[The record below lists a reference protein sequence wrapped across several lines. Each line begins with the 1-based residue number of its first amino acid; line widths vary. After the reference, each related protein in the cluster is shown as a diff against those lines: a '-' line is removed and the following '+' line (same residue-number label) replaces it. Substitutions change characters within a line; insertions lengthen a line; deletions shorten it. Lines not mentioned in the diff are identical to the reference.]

1 MSRSLKIVL
10 LLFFACVL
18 SVGMLRAQSLAERDS
33 VKRMKELKMFY
44 GNTSFKMDFTGKE
57 IEQANK
63 EIEKLRHSPVV
74 VRLKTN
80 RRQIEAY
87 RNAGE
92 TALADKIELKT
103 LKANLNI
110 ISACIRVYNFN
121 RIYFMDVDDKARF
134 VSSDTLMFSKL
145 LFEKDTAIYLPHDS
159 VYYLDFGVVYGRE
172 QTNEW
177 KYKEYGNTRESST
190 IIAENAFVI
199 RDAHDKQLVPP
210 TPFYSIALF
219 QGGKKTKENLMFL
232 TYDVNLFGPTSN
244 SVIRSDFQNAN
255 EYDVALNRMN
265 ARLYRCYSLVANKPL
280 LENNAKLW
288 LDSNPNKYLYPLWIN
303 VEKKLLS
310 IQEGQGG
317 QFIKKF

>member
-1 MSRSLKIVL
+1 MNRSLKIGV
-10 LLFFACVL
+10 LLFFAYVM
-18 SVGMLRAQSLAERDS
+18 SIGMLHAQTLAGRDS

-57 IEQANK
+57 VEQANK
-63 EIEKLRHSPVV
+63 EIDKLRHSLVV

-87 RNAGE
+87 RKAGE

-103 LKANLNI
+103 IKANLNI
-110 ISACIRVYNFN
+110 ISACIRLYNYN
-121 RIYFMDVDDKARF
+121 RVYFMDVDDKAHF
-134 VSSDTLMFSKL
+134 IATDTLVFSHL

-159 VYYLDFGVVYGRE
+159 VYYLDFGVLYGRE
-172 QTNEW
+172 QANEW
-177 KYKEYGNTRESST
+177 KYKEYSNTNEST
-190 IIAENAFVI
+190 NVLAESAFVI

-219 QGGKKTKENLMFL
+219 QGGKKTKENLLNL
-232 TYDVNLFGPTSN
+232 TYDVDLFGPTSN
-244 SVIRSDFQNAN
+244 SVIRSDFQSAN
-255 EYDVALNRMN
+255 EYDVAINRMN
-265 ARLYRCYSLVANKPL
+265 GRLYYCYSLIADRPE
-280 LENNAKLW
+280 LENNPRLW
-288 LDSNPNKYLYPLWIN
+288 LESNPNKYLYPLWIN

-317 QFIKKF
+317 QFIKKY